1 MISSGSRAG
10 AFTAIWTSIGVVAA
24 VGVAVITT
32 IAAVD
37 HARKTRALHRADVA
51 AWYCAH
57 RGQHCDER
65 KSDDIEDSWSAR
77 ERVYKDLGVSFVVIS
92 LGVIAV
98 RRLRR

>member
-10 AFTAIWTSIGVVAA
+10 ALNVWTWIGVAA
-24 VGVAVITT
+24 ALGVAVVTT
-32 IAAVD
+32 VAALD
-37 HARKTRALHRADVA
+37 HVRKTRALEQASVA
-51 AWYCAH
+51 EWYCAH

-92 LGVIAV
+92 LGVIALQ
-98 RRLRR
+98 RLRR